1 MSKHRPIHFLVLTG
15 DGINCAKETAWGFEL
30 AGGTASIVHIGD
42 LLNHPE
48 QLLLFDGLALPGG
61 FSFGDDLGAGHI
73 MALKIRHGLG
83 DWFTRFIAKG
93 APIIGICNGFQVL
106 LKLGLLPNMNEPR
119 TMALAPNLQG
129 VFIDRWVELKRPSHS
144 VCKWT
149 EGLQRLTLPIRH
161 GEGRI
166 VFADDKEEQCFS
178 ALWSRGQVALQYIN
192 DVNGSHKE
200 IAGICD
206 PTGLILGLMPH
217 PEANLFAVHHP
228 TIQQNI
234 QQNMFDKA
242 VGAQLFTNI
251 IRYCIHRRI
260 QREQKAKVFR
270 KR

>member
-166 VFADDKEEQCFS
+166 VFADGKEEQCFS
-178 ALWSRGQVALQYIN
+178 ELWSRGQVALQYIN